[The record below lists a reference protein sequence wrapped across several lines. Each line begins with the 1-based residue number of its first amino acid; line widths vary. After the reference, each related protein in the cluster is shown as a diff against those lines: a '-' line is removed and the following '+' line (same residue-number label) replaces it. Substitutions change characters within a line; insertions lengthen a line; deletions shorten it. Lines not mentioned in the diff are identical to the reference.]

1 MVLWLLTMKSR
12 YLDHALNDS
21 GTSRAIEP
29 QRGKRILRT
38 DPVNRQPSKD
48 DGILFF
54 RDDAVELRSDLTQRE
69 YKFVFYLLAMID
81 PKVPEMQR
89 TFRMDVGR
97 FASLSGLDPRPLWTE
112 LKELTLSLTK
122 KQLSVYGAIF
132 PSGQYRPGG
141 YRGIVN
147 WLSSVGYYDKKRFLI
162 VSFTPEVIELWNKS
176 LFKKLGPN
184 QRFEIPCDHFF
195 KLRSVYSGRLYTY
208 LSGRRHEK
216 MIKVDVARLREILLQ
231 PQVQYP
237 GEAPHPL
244 PLEEYRD
251 FKRRALDSAV
261 DEINRLS
268 DLEVQYIESRAKG
281 SKTVIQLIFNVQEKP
296 ASQIS
301 QNHTLQTGSTSPTGA
316 GPLPALPAQQS
327 LQFGNPLTENSPD
340 SRQMLETVERI
351 RAQWGLT
358 SAQTRDLESAIADL
372 GAAYVLAWETHAL
385 NNGKNPVGLFCDA
398 MKTRRP
404 LKVAKAPPAEKM
416 QRPDVDWDW
425 QNFLVQSGM
434 APNLIPQSLS
444 DMSDR
449 MFKDYILPEHRKR
462 VRERARR
469 ALEAAA

>member
-1 MVLWLLTMKSR
+1 MKSR

-122 KQLSVYGAIF
+122 KQLRVYGAIF
-132 PSGQYRPGG
+132 PNGQYRPGG

-237 GEAPHPL
+237 DEASHPL

-268 DLEVQYIESRAKG
+268 DVEVQYIESRAKAP
-281 SKTVIQLIFNVQEKP
+281 KQLF
-296 ASQIS
+296 S
-301 QNHTLQTGSTSPTGA
+301 
-316 GPLPALPAQQS
+316 
-327 LQFGNPLTENSPD
+327 
-340 SRQMLETVERI
+340 
-351 RAQWGLT
+351 
-358 SAQTRDLESAIADL
+358 
-372 GAAYVLAWETHAL
+372 
-385 NNGKNPVGLFCDA
+385 
-398 MKTRRP
+398 
-404 LKVAKAPPAEKM
+404 
-416 QRPDVDWDW
+416 
-425 QNFLVQSGM
+425 
-434 APNLIPQSLS
+434 
-444 DMSDR
+444 
-449 MFKDYILPEHRKR
+449 
-462 VRERARR
+462 
-469 ALEAAA
+469 